1 MKKIVISIAFTIAAI
16 AGTYNLWNNV
26 SVLIFISILI
36 LSFLLSYKFTD
47 YIVDFNTLEHHSLA
61 DIIFA
66 IIILC
71 ILFVP
76 VSNIDNQKKS
86 KLEKR
91 MLAKAPVLVKKHKLN
106 LSYGKEFNAWFN
118 DRFCGR
124 KKFIQVHTALTCM
137 ININNCKIGK
147 STFDKKH
154 NLIYREFNFWG
165 MAPIKK
171 QKAKTLKLY
180 ANNLNRFEKYCDEN
194 GIALY
199 VLLVPR
205 QADFFDFDMADK
217 RKRESNPADEV
228 IDYLNRNTKT
238 PMIYPIEEMQE
249 ANKET
254 PVYFKTDHH
263 WTKKGAYIG
272 YRALMAE
279 VQKDFPSIPVLDE
292 TSLEKY
298 YNKKVSEWWNQEF
311 NNGQTYKQMGLPKF
325 YAKRVLD
332 TNYLYY
338 KNPYKKNLK
347 QVKSKFVSKRHDV
360 QFYYP
365 NGAKENILVIGDSF
379 GCNLFEFMPYSFQ
392 NSLYLYNNPRG
403 FKFKNY
409 KDTIENYKPD
419 ILVLLFY
426 TPNIPKFA
434 DLYSDKQDEKES
446 K

>member
-1 MKKIVISIAFTIAAI
+1 MIIISIVFLSILLLYKIVKYVIKLKKESNHSI
-16 AGTYNLWNNV
+16 
-26 SVLIFISILI
+26 
-36 LSFLLSYKFTD
+36 
-47 YIVDFNTLEHHSLA
+47 A

-124 KKFIQVHTALTCM
+124 KKAIVFNTLFVCV
-137 ININNCKIGK
+137 INQYSCKFGGI
-147 STFDKKH
+147 TFDKKH
-154 NLIYREFNFWG
+154 NLLYRDYNFWG
-165 MAPIKK
+165 MHPIQENKDNE
-171 QKAKTLKLY
+171 LRLY
-180 ANNLNRFEKYCDEN
+180 AKNLNKFQDYCDKN
-194 GIALY
+194 NIALY
-199 VLLVPR
+199 VLFVPR
-205 QADFFDFDMADK
+205 AADFFDFDMADK

-238 PMIYPIEEMQE
+238 PVIYPIEEMQE

-263 WTKKGAYIG
+263 WTKKGAYVG
-272 YRALMAE
+272 YRVLIKE
-279 VQKDFPSIPVLDE
+279 IQKDFHNVPLLEENTLD
-292 TSLEKY
+292 KY
-298 YNKKVSEWWNQEF
+298 YDKRVSEWWNRELNF
-311 NNGQTYKQMGLPKF
+311 GQTWKQMKLPMF
-325 YAKRVLD
+325 FAKHVLD
-332 TNYLYY
+332 VDYTYY

-347 QVKSKFVSKRHDV
+347 EVRSKYTEFKHDV
-360 QFYYP
+360 QLYYP
-365 NGAKENILVIGDSF
+365 YGAKQKILVIGDSF
-379 GCNLFEFMPYSFQ
+379 GCNLFEFLPYSFK
-392 NSLYLYNNPRG
+392 NSIYLYNNPRG

-409 KDTIENYKPD
+409 KNTIEGYRPN
-419 ILVLLFY
+419 IIVFVFY
-426 TPNIPKFA
+426 TPNINKFA
-434 DLYSDKQDEKES
+434 DLYSNKQNEKES